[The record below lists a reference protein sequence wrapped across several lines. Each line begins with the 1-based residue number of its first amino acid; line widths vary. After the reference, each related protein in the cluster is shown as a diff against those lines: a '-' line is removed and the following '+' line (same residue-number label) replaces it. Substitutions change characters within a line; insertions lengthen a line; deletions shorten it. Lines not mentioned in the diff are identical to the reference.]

1 MRRLISALEFL
12 TLLPLGKPLTFDPKG
27 MVPFFPVVG
36 IILGTMLSIFD
47 QAALRLWS
55 EPVVAVLDVGLL
67 IVLTGAL
74 HLDGLG
80 DTADGLLGHR
90 PREEAL
96 AVMKDSRIGVMGLSA
111 IIVGLSIKW
120 AGIMSLD
127 AHRSLLLVIVP
138 AYARGGMLFGMRFLE
153 YGRPDGGTGHAFFKD
168 PLNISAFWGV
178 LIPVALSYFLGWR
191 GLWLNFIFA
200 TTTLSILY
208 YYKKRIGCITG
219 DMLGAMAEITESI
232 LFLLASISLG
242 WGF

>member
-1 MRRLISALEFL
+1 MKRLISALEFL
-12 TLLPLGKPLTFDPKG
+12 TLLPLGKPLAFDPKG
-27 MVPFFPVVG
+27 MVPYFPVVG
-36 IILGTMLSIFD
+36 IILGTMLSMFD

-96 AVMKDSRIGVMGLSA
+96 AVMKDSRIGVMGLTA
-111 IIVGLSIKW
+111 IIGGLSLKW
-120 AGIMSLD
+120 AGIMSLG
-127 AHRSLLLVIVP
+127 AHRSLLLVIIP

-153 YGRPDGGTGHAFFKD
+153 YGRPVSGTGHAFFEN
-168 PLNISAFWGV
+168 PLNIGAFWGV
-178 LIPVALSYFLGWR
+178 LIPAALSYFLGWR
-191 GLWLNFIFA
+191 GLWLIFIFA
-200 TTTLSILY
+200 ATTLSILF
-208 YYKKRIGCITG
+208 YYKKRVGCITG

-232 LFLLASISLG
+232 LFLLVSINLN
-242 WGF
+242 FL

>member
-12 TLLPLGKPLTFDPKG
+12 TLLPLGKPMTFDPKG
-27 MVPFFPVVG
+27 MVPFFPIVG
-36 IILGTMLSIFD
+36 IIMGTMLSMFD

-67 IVLTGAL
+67 IVLTRAF

-80 DTADGLLGHR
+80 DTADGLFGHR
-90 PREEAL
+90 PREDAL
-96 AVMKDSRIGVMGLSA
+96 SVMKDSRIGVMGLAA
-111 IIVGLSIKW
+111 IIGGLSIKW

-127 AHRSLLLVIVP
+127 AHRSLLLVIIP

-153 YGRPDGGTGHAFFKD
+153 YGRSTSGTGHAFFEN
-168 PLNISAFWGV
+168 PLNISAFWAV
-178 LIPVALSYFLGWR
+178 SIPVALSYFLGWQ

-200 TTTLSILY
+200 VTTLSILF

-232 LFLLASISLG
+232 LFLLVSISLG
-242 WGF
+242 